1 MTIIPFILAISA
13 LITTFLLYKYVAN
26 KSKISL
32 LEILLYEKNK
42 TLQDLTIKY
51 EDAINEKIENIKYIE
66 QISAKVQQQEK
77 LISDFEN
84 ITKKSQE
91 PTQKPQHNSGTRGRS
106 CSAVV

>member
-26 KSKISL
+26 KSKINL
-32 LEILLYEKNK
+32 LEILLDEKNK

-84 ITKKSQE
+84 ITKKSQVLKN
-91 PTQKPQHNSGTRGRS
+91 PKILLI
-106 CSAVV
+106 